1 MESQSKKKARSILW
15 MKIVV
20 CETIRSKGIL
30 HGVKKCISGCFFFN
44 KILILTSMPAIFK
57 LWMLFLYASKDFNNA
72 NARCLAAKKK
82 LKKSEHSQNEWLLF
96 YGIKVFSYSRT
107 IERCLPF
114 NWLYKLKWP
123 NHTTETKRNEM
134 SIFALNSWE
143 LNVAYELGRLPVRQ
157 NNVSS

>member
-1 MESQSKKKARSILW
+1 MNENCCLRNNSFERDFTWGKKMYLRL
-15 MKIVV
+15 
-20 CETIRSKGIL
+20 
-30 HGVKKCISGCFFFN
+30 FFLQQNSDSHEHASHFQ
-44 KILILTSMPAIFK
+44 M
-57 LWMLFLYASKDFNNA
+57 WMLFLYASKDFNNA